1 MSDALNPEVL
11 ISTAVEYF
19 FAFLPSLIL
28 AILTYLIGMSLIK
41 WAMGLF
47 EAGCKKKG
55 LEPSLQG
62 FLVSVGTVLLKLL
75 LLISVAGIIGVETTS
90 FIAILG
96 AAGLAIGLAFQNTL
110 GNFAASVLILTFKP
124 FKTGDLVELS
134 GHLGTVDEIQMFCT
148 VLTTPDNKTVI
159 LPNGPI
165 ANGTIV
171 NLSRLSIKRINLTFG
186 IGYNDNIEDAKKAM
200 RRVIDADS
208 RILKD
213 PEPTIAVS
221 SLGDS
226 SVNFVFRV
234 WVKTEEYWDVYFA
247 MQEQVK
253 LELDRNEISI
263 PFPQRDVHVFQ
274 MS

>member
-11 ISTAVEYF
+11 VSTAIEYF
-19 FAFLPSLIL
+19 IGFLPSLVL
-28 AILTYLIGMSLIK
+28 AILTYLIGMSIIK
-41 WAMGLF
+41 WVMGLF

-124 FKTGDLVELS
+124 FKTGDLVELG
-134 GHLGTVDEIQMFCT
+134 GHLGTVEEIQMFCT

-165 ANGTIV
+165 ANGTVV

-186 IGYNDNIEDAKKAM
+186 IGYNDNIEEAKKAM

-213 PEPTIAVS
+213 PEPTVAVS

>member
-1 MSDALNPEVL
+1 MN
-11 ISTAVEYF
+11 
-19 FAFLPSLIL
+19 FLPSFIL
-28 AILTYLIGMSLIK
+28 AILTCFIGMKIIK
-41 WAMGLF
+41 WAMQLL
-47 EAGCKKKG
+47 EASCKKKEM
-55 LEPSLQG
+55 EPSLQG
-62 FLVSVGTVLLKLL
+62 FILSVSTLLLKLF
-75 LLISVAGIIGVETTS
+75 LLISVAGTLGIETTS
-90 FIAILG
+90 FVAIIG

-110 GNFAASVLILTFKP
+110 GNFAASFLILTFKP
-124 FKTGDLVELS
+124 FKTGDLVELG
-134 GHLGTVDEIQMFCT
+134 GHLGVVDEIQMFCT
-148 VLTTPDNKTVI
+148 VLTTPNGKTII

-171 NLSRLSIKRINLTFG
+171 NLSRLAIKRVDLTFG
-186 IGYNDNIEDAKKAM
+186 IGYSDNIEEAKNSLQ
-200 RRVIDADS
+200 RVIDGDS

-213 PEPTIAVS
+213 PGSTVAVS

-234 WVKTEEYWDVYFA
+234 WVKTDDYWDVYFA

-253 LELDRNEISI
+253 LELDRNKISI